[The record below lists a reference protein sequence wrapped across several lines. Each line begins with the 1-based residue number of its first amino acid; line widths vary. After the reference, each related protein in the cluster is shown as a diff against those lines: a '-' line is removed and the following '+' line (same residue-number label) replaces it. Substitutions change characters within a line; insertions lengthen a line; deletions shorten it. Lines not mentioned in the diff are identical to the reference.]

1 MDLQLA
7 GIVDSRLLPDAEF
20 REAWEA
26 IYIDA
31 GLREQLV
38 AQGLF
43 SLVARR
49 RLPFER
55 APLHRLIL
63 LSGLPGTGKT
73 TLARGLANEI
83 ATHLPDVKP
92 RFLQVDPHA
101 CASAALGKSQQL
113 VTKLFQQTIPEAAAD
128 APAIVLLDEV
138 ETLAGDRYR
147 MSAEANPI
155 DVHRAVDAAL
165 AGLDLLTRS
174 DADVLLIATTNF
186 PEAIDPAFRSRA
198 DLVATIPLPNADARR
213 AILADTIA
221 GMEAAWPKIAGLRKH
236 LPEFIAASD
245 GLDGRR
251 LRKSVFAAASSSIRT
266 AQDPNLVS
274 KADLLAALHDAQAA
288 TKGGAR

>member
-1 MDLQLA
+1 MDLRLA
-7 GIVDSRLLPDAEF
+7 GILDSRLLPDAAF
-20 REAWEA
+20 QEAWDA
-26 IYIDA
+26 IYVEEA
-31 GLREQLV
+31 LRERLV

-49 RLPFER
+49 RLAFER

-63 LSGLPGTGKT
+63 LSGPPGTGKT

-83 ATHLPDVKP
+83 AVHMPDVKP
-92 RFLQVDPHA
+92 RFLEIDPHA

-147 MSAEANPI
+147 MSAETNPV
-155 DVHRAVDAAL
+155 DVHRSVDAAL

-174 DADVLLIATTNF
+174 EADVLLIATTNF

-198 DLVATIPLPNADARR
+198 DLVATIPLPNAEARR

-221 GMEAAWPKIAGLRKH
+221 TMEAAWPKVAGLRKS
-236 LPEFIAASD
+236 LAELVAASD

-251 LRKSVFAAASSSIRT
+251 LRKALFAAASTSIRT
-266 AQDPNLVS
+266 AQDPNLVT
-274 KADLLAALHDAQAA
+274 KADVMAALHEAHTA
-288 TKGGAR
+288 TKGTAR